1 MPSSSRSSSSSSSS
15 SGSSS
20 IASLC
25 HSCDPVCWV
34 IRLVLLI
41 YAAFIAGNLPK
52 SIAILFDNTV
62 VRLVLVLLI
71 LALGTCDPASAIL
84 LTIGFVLSIQTANKL
99 HLSRLANHAAASGRE
114 SFIVES
120 ESESEHDD
128 MLSKAYQ
135 AGKHDAQVAGGAVK
149 RAVEVPIHLAQK
161 GFDELVG
168 SGSSAHP
175 AHAAATQ
182 ASPAQHPAASAPHS
196 TNLFTSPQQLAAMQ
210 TNAVSN
216 NQNTEVRT
224 WQEELGPQGL
234 QQPAGFNFANADM
247 PAPFGAGPNCPI
259 GQQQQQ

>member
-1 MPSSSRSSSSSSSS
+1 MPSSSRSSSSSS

-120 ESESEHDD
+120 ETDVFDD
-128 MLSKAYQ
+128 ALHKGQQ
-135 AGKHDAQVAGGAVK
+135 AAQAAG
-149 RAVEVPIHLAQK
+149 RAVNKLAGEPVHLAQK
-161 GFDELVG
+161 GFDELAG

>member
-120 ESESEHDD
+120 ETDVFDD
-128 MLSKAYQ
+128 ALHKGQQ
-135 AGKHDAQVAGGAVK
+135 AAQAAG
-149 RAVEVPIHLAQK
+149 RAVNKLAGEPVHLAQNAIH
-161 GFDELVG
+161 ELEG

-259 GQQQQQ
+259 EQQQQQ